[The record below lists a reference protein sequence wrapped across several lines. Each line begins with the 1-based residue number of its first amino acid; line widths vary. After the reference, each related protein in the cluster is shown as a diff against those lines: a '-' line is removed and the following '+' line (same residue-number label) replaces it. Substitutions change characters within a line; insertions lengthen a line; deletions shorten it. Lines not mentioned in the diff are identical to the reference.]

1 MFEIINDEKLYFEK
15 FKDFSIDQ
23 EKFLYLLI
31 QNGKIY

>member
-23 EKFLYLLI
+23 EKI
-31 QNGKIY
+31 QSSP